1 MKKAAIF
8 DLDGTLLNT
17 LESIAFC
24 GNTTLEH
31 FNIETIPVSVYP
43 QFIGKGAPWLIEQ
56 VYKYAKISNIAFEE
70 FSEYYM
76 QIYNKYGNSNITAY
90 NHINEMLDKLK
101 ELGIKC
107 AVLTNKPH
115 NIAIEV
121 CDNYFKGKFD
131 FVYGHRQG
139 IAKKPD
145 PFMLFE
151 LMKELGVKADE
162 CVYCGDS
169 DVDVI
174 TAKAANVT
182 MLGASWG
189 FYGKQP
195 FENADAI
202 LDDPLELIK
211 YI

>member
-24 GNTTLEH
+24 GNTALEH
-31 FNIETIPVSVYP
+31 FNIDTIPVSVYP
-43 QFIGKGAPWLIEQ
+43 RFIGKGAPWLMEQ
-56 VYKYAKISNIAFEE
+56 VYKYANINTVSFED
-70 FSEYYM
+70 FCSYYM
-76 QIYNKYGNSNITAY
+76 QVYNKYGNSNITPY
-90 NHINEMLDKLK
+90 TNIFELLDKLK

-121 CDNYFKGKFD
+121 CEHYFKDKFD
-131 FVYGHRQG
+131 FVYGHREG
-139 IAKKPD
+139 VAKKPD

-151 LMKELGVKADE
+151 LMKQLGVSADE

-169 DVDVI
+169 EVDVI
-174 TAKAANVT
+174 TANKASVT

-189 FYGKQP
+189 FYGKEQ
-195 FENADAI
+195 FDNADAI
-202 LDDPLELIK
+202 LDDPLDLIK